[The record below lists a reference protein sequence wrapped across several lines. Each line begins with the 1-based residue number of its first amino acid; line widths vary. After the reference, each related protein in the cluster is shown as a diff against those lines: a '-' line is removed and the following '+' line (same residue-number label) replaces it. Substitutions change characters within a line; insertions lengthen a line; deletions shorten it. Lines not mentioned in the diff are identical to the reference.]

1 MKSSFAGFAFA
12 LAALGSTAPVMAQD
26 AGNYPAHSVRI
37 VVPLPA
43 GSLPDA
49 LGRAIAATLQGKFKQ
64 TFVVE
69 NKPGASTLVGAKDV
83 AASQPDGYTLL
94 LPTVTTLSLAPQLL
108 KDPGID
114 PLKDITPIALL
125 GATNFFLVVTPNFP
139 ARNMREWID
148 AVKKNPG
155 KYTYASS
162 GNGSPQNIFMELLKK
177 QLGLDIV
184 HIPYKGSNGGMAD
197 LLSQK
202 VDMSLLDGSLIG
214 PYLASHQLYPLGTT
228 MARGSQF
235 LKSVP
240 PIAQTVPGFDWS
252 GWLAFGGPANMPAPV
267 VEKIAAEIRAL
278 QATPEYAQL
287 LARGAMEP
295 LDPLTP
301 AQMRG
306 FVKKEYDRWGPAIK
320 ESGATVD

>member
-1 MKSSFAGFAFA
+1 LKSLFAGFAFA
-12 LAALGSTAPVMAQD
+12 LASLGTATSALAD
-26 AGNYPAHSVRI
+26 DYPNRTVRI

-43 GSLPDA
+43 GSLPDQ
-49 LGRAIAATLQGKFKQ
+49 LGRAIATRLQNTYKQ
-64 TFVVE
+64 SFVVE
-69 NKPGASTLVGAKDV
+69 DKPGASTLVGAKDV
-83 AASQPDGYTLL
+83 ATSAPDGYTLL

-108 KDPGID
+108 KDSGFD
-114 PLKDITPIALL
+114 PLKEVTPIAVL
-125 GATNFFLVVTPNFP
+125 GATNFFLVVTPDFP
-139 ARNMREWID
+139 ARSVAEWI
-148 AVKKNPG
+148 AEVKKHPG

-184 HIPYKGSNGGMAD
+184 HIPYKGSNGGMTD

-202 VDMSLLDGSLIG
+202 VNMALLDGSLVL
-214 PYLASHQLYPLGTT
+214 PYLDKHQLYPLGTT
-228 MARGSQF
+228 MAKGSKV
-235 LKSVP
+235 LPSVP

-252 GWLAFGGPANMPAPV
+252 GWLAFGGPANLPAPV
-267 VEKIAAEIRAL
+267 VDKIATEIRAL
-278 QATPEYAQL
+278 QATPEYAAL

-301 AQMRG
+301 SQMRE

-320 ESGATVD
+320 ASGATID